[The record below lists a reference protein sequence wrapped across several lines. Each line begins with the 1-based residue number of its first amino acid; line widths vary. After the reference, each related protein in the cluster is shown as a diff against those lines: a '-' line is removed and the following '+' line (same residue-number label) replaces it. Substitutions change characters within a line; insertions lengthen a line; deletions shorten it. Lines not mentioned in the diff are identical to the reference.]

1 MSTSTTRR
9 SPPLSSAAS
18 RESTC
23 SRPMVCGMGVI
34 AFWSMAE
41 LVLHL
46 ERLGYVERVADP
58 SDRRAKLVRATPRG
72 GQLYAIAREVV
83 AELEAEWTRR
93 LGKAKMRQL
102 RALLEELN
110 AAL

>member
-1 MSTSTTRR
+1 VAVEHRW
-9 SPPLSSAAS
+9 PAA
-18 RESTC
+18 RGHDHLLDEEVT
-23 SRPMVCGMGVI
+23 
-34 AFWSMAE
+34 AA
-41 LVLHL
+41 LVS
-46 ERLGYVERVADP
+46 G
-58 SDRRAKLVRATPRG
+58 RATPRG